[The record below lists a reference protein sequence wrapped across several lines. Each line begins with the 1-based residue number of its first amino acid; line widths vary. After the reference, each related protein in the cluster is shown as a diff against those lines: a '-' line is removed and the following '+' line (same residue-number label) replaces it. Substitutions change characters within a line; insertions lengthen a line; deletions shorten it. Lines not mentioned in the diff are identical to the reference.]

1 MKSGEFEIL
10 DNGEVVY
17 KLNDNVRYYLK
28 IIAAAAGS
36 REYGLYRSDN
46 DGDAWI
52 EINPEPL
59 ATKGQGSLMIF
70 IDEELGFI
78 SLTTNGGKNGYLFR
92 SEDGGY
98 TFEEIKY
105 NESARNA
112 NSAINEEIEYFDCPE
127 KIYEKDGVLYME
139 AGQGADGDYKGNC
152 KGIYM
157 SRDYGKEWEFVKVSN
172 TSSDGDQ

>member
-70 IDEELGFI
+70 PSPLQCPQTFCVAICPNGVVTICLILPTPLHTEHFSGEVPGFAPVPPQDEHLSFLLILI
-78 SLTTNGGKNGYLFR
+78 SFSIPK
-92 SEDGGY
+92 
-98 TFEEIKY
+98 
-105 NESARNA
+105 
-112 NSAINEEIEYFDCPE
+112 
-127 KIYEKDGVLYME
+127 
-139 AGQGADGDYKGNC
+139 
-152 KGIYM
+152 
-157 SRDYGKEWEFVKVSN
+157 
-172 TSSDGDQ
+172 